1 MAQSAHPAPQTRR
14 RLIIALL
21 VVTILAALLM
31 VAAAVLIWKNGADDG
46 VVLKDNVVIYEEGSS
61 PFTILASD
69 ADSVTVSSLDGI
81 VEGDVLAAG
90 ITSATPN
97 GLLCWMGKPEVV
109 GEGWRIPIRQASLV
123 DAIEKCDVKVRVAV
137 DEAGNYRIN
146 QLKDRSGNPL
156 IEQAFADDGWFS
168 FEGELGCPL
177 FEKKAGSLS
186 AEAWQYLE
194 IAVSVN
200 WDQLTFRLTDTI
212 SLEIS
217 IDGVE
222 LDSTELFNRVLR
234 PFEFNIGPL
243 PVVVAPSISA
253 EASLSGNAHGLGCS
267 VETGWGSEVSTS
279 SSEKGELQLAGKIE
293 KCVGFEYTT
302 GGGPRAINED
312 RSLFPRPIFNLADE
326 SFGADVEG
334 EVSVSFK
341 ALLYGVSGVELS
353 TGLAVQ
359 ISAELTALPTVPSPD
374 GAVELPGIS
383 KKFAGTLSQKVTL
396 PISGSLVMEDLNVL
410 GWDLVAG
417 FDLELFDSGDAITL
431 LDETQSFDIP
441 SAVDG
446 EGESGSLEKDSAS
459 SSHRN
464 VGSGRVVCTTKFP
477 GDAPQL
483 SFVHPADWKCSS
495 LIGSETSPWGPQS
508 AVIDVSSP
516 EEAGGIPLAVQLEY
530 LDWYGGDM
538 WICVD
543 RERTARLVKVADAAL
558 APPGE
563 SAGSYVVAEA
573 IYPKDASDPDNL
585 TSEMVLVP
593 VSYLQQSPLS
603 TIQDTN
609 CVAFD
614 FLGRAVCF
622 SADIEGL
629 SNEQRQELASILG
642 SLQVAE

>member
-1 MAQSAHPAPQTRR
+1 MANPSHSAFDSRR

-21 VVTILAALLM
+21 VVTILAAVLM
-31 VAAAVLIWKNGADDG
+31 VTAAVLLWKNGGDDG

-90 ITSATPN
+90 IASTTPN
-97 GLLCWMGKPEVV
+97 GLLCRVGKPEAVE
-109 GEGWRIPIRQASLV
+109 EGWRIPVRQASLV
-123 DAIEKCDVKVRVAV
+123 DAIEKCDVKVQVAV

-146 QLKDRSGNPL
+146 QLNDRSGNPL

-168 FEGELGCPL
+168 FEGEQGCPL

-212 SLEIS
+212 SLEMS

-243 PVVVAPSISA
+243 PVVVTPSISA
-253 EASLSGNAHGLGCS
+253 EASLSGSAHGLGCS
-267 VETGWGSEVSTS
+267 VERGWGSEVSTS

-302 GGGPRAINED
+302 GSGPRAINED

-359 ISAELTALPTVPSPD
+359 ISAELTALTTVPSPN
-374 GAVELPGIS
+374 GAVELPGVS
-383 KKFAGTLSQKVTL
+383 RKFAGTLSQKVTL
-396 PISGSLVMEDLNVL
+396 PIRGSLVMEDLNVL

-446 EGESGSLEKDSAS
+446 EGESGLLEKDSDH
-459 SSHRN
+459 SSHKN

-495 LIGSETSPWGPQS
+495 LIGSETSPWGSQS
-508 AVIDVSSP
+508 AVIFVSLP
-516 EEAGGIPLAVQLEY
+516 GEASTAVQLEY
-530 LDWYGGDM
+530 LEWYGGDM
-538 WICVD
+538 SIRVD
-543 RERTARLVKVADAAL
+543 ERTARLVKVADAAL

-573 IYPKDASDPDNL
+573 IYPACVSSDPDDL

-593 VSYLQQSPLS
+593 VSYLQQCPLS
-603 TIQDTN
+603 TIQETN